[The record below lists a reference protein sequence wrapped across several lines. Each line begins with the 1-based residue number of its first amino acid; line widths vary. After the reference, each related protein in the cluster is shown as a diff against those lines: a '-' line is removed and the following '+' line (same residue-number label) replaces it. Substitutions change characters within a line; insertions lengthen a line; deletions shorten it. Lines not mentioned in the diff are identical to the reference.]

1 MSEPAGRG
9 RSARVWRVSAGIVA
23 GALILGALAL
33 GALRFALAR
42 VPENAARI
50 QQWVEQQTQL
60 RLEFTGIDARLRGFG
75 PEVVMSS
82 VRVLDRDG
90 TQALFE
96 TREATVGLDVW
107 NFFRTGDL
115 VAGRVRFG
123 GPEVTL
129 VRLADGRIR
138 LLGQRERTT
147 DRPPFDLDRLP
158 AGRLEIDD
166 ATVHYRD
173 LKTGRGPWTL
183 QQVGLSLQ
191 RARDSVEVA
200 GSARLPRELGSL
212 VAFEG
217 SLSGSLDHFDQL
229 EARVALDFERLD
241 IAGVAQLLPAAGA
254 RPLSGAGPVSAVMAL
269 P

>member
-33 GALRFALAR
+33 GALRFALGR

-200 GSARLPRELGSL
+200 IYKEGGTNTVTVVDRVTEQLDAVRDRLRSTGRRLELWDKQRHEA
-212 VAFEG
+212 V
-217 SLSGSLDHFDQL
+217 
-229 EARVALDFERLD
+229 EARV
-241 IAGVAQLLPAAGA
+241 VAAGMTDEVLG
-254 RPLSGAGPVSAVMAL
+254 LSL
-269 P
+269 